1 MFNCIEGESA
11 MKKGSLTMALKLTN
25 GHRGFTLLEI
35 FVAVVTLAILATIA
49 VPGFTVWLPNKRLK
63 GAVRD
68 LKSDM
73 ELSKLR
79 AVRENGNVALT
90 FDTENNTYTVFVD
103 NGAGGGTASDW
114 IRNGSEA
121 VIKTVVV
128 PPDVTL
134 YEARFAGGAP
144 RCRFDGRGLP
154 NGLGGHV
161 YMRNTRN
168 NYLGLALSMVG
179 HVQIRESA
187 DNGATWDDVE

>member
-1 MFNCIEGESA
+1 
-11 MKKGSLTMALKLTN
+11 MKKDAMGRVRK
-25 GHRGFTLLEI
+25 GEKKEGGFTLLEI
-35 FVAVVTLAILATIA
+35 IVGVVILSVLAAIA
-49 VPGFTVWLPNKRLK
+49 VPGFSVWLPNKRLK

-79 AVRENGNVALT
+79 AVQENANVALT
-90 FDTENNTYTVFVD
+90 IDMANNDYTVFVD

-114 IRNGSEA
+114 IRNGSE
-121 VIKTVVV
+121 VVVKTVAM

-168 NYLGLALSMVG
+168 NYRGLALSMVG
-179 HVQIRESA
+179 HVQVRESTDGGETWNDA
-187 DNGATWDDVE
+187 D